1 MLSILFVT
9 GEQKITTCR
18 AIHVL
23 YLRII
28 VRKETKSPYTHIR
41 RNIILFV
48 SNNITFNKHIQF
60 PFLFICSLNDLV
72 KQIRDYLVT
81 NLIWQLHFSYHEHL
95 LYSRLHFFILHNRIG
110 GQCSILFFCTEFI
123 FLFRFFHY
131 FQNETRSSW
140 FSAIL
145 PRLPILYSER
155 KYIVYACY
163 QTSSQS
169 AQPFLH

>member
-60 PFLFICSLNDLV
+60 PFLFIRSLNDLV

-95 LYSRLHFFILHNRIG
+95 LYSRLHFFYSTQPNRG
-110 GQCSILFFCTEFI
+110 SMFNFI
-123 FLFRFFHY
+123 FLHRIYFFV
-131 FQNETRSSW
+131 SV
-140 FSAIL
+140 FSL
-145 PRLPILYSER
+145 FS
-155 KYIVYACY
+155 K
-163 QTSSQS
+163 
-169 AQPFLH
+169 